1 MLATTYRSIKSEMGG
16 RKNPKDP
23 TETAPSRGTR
33 FTVNRVAAAQRSGH
47 SDAQGLQVESFGWKS
62 LAELEPQALGL
73 TFWFESSTDGDASP
87 IAIRFAGHRVGV
99 RGKPGTRDHFTVV
112 ESLED
117 VVPGSGPIAV
127 TTRVRDITPGEWRVT
142 ATRVDGD
149 SQRSRSASKRRAISA
164 SASSSGTTTFARVL
178 QVRAPGAH
186 LGVWP
191 ALIGL
196 GVAVGL
202 IVQALL
208 ASRLHVPVARV
219 FATSLVACVVGLL
232 GAKLYYLIGRFVKGD
247 RGAFT
252 LLSGACIQGF
262 VLGAAATLVAGARLE
277 PIPVGPLLD
286 ATAPALLFGMAI
298 GRYGCF
304 FGGCCV
310 GRATSSRWGLW
321 SSDRHIGMRRV
332 PVQLLE
338 STVALCLGLVAFIVV
353 WTSRLSG
360 GVVFVGAVAA
370 YTFGRQ
376 VLFPLRAGPR
386 HTAHGRT
393 LTMALAVLVLA
404 ADVTFAIAR

>member
-1 MLATTYRSIKSEMGG
+1 M
-16 RKNPKDP
+16 
-23 TETAPSRGTR
+23 SRRQDSKAAGNEKARTGGTR
-33 FTVNRVAAAQRSGH
+33 FAVNRMAAPQRNGH
-47 SDAQGLQVESFGWKS
+47 SAAQGLQVEGFGWKT

-73 TFWFESSTDGDASP
+73 TFWFEPSTDEDASP
-87 IAIRFAGHRVGV
+87 GAIRFAGHRVGV
-99 RGKPGTRDHFTVV
+99 RGKPGPRDHFTVV

-142 ATRVDGD
+142 ATQVDGD
-149 SQRSRSASKRRAISA
+149 TRRSRSASKRRAISP
-164 SASSSGTTTFARVL
+164 SASSSGTTAFARAL

-191 ALIGL
+191 ALIGI

-202 IVQALL
+202 AVQALV
-208 ASRLHVPVARV
+208 ASHLHIPVVQV
-219 FATSLVACVVGLL
+219 FAVSLVACLVGLL
-232 GAKLYYLIGRFVKGD
+232 GAKLYYLIGHSVKGD

-262 VLGAAATLVAGARLE
+262 VLGAAAALVAGARLQG
-277 PIPVGPLLD
+277 ISVGPLLD

-310 GRATSSRWGLW
+310 GRATASRWGLW
-321 SSDRHIGMRRV
+321 ASDRHLGMRRV

-338 STVALCLGLVAFIVV
+338 SAVALALGVGALIVV
-353 WTSRLSG
+353 WAGSLPG
-360 GVVFVGAVAA
+360 GVVFVGAIAA

-386 HTAHGRT
+386 HTPYGRT
-393 LTMALAVLVLA
+393 ITMTLAALVFFADAGFALA
-404 ADVTFAIAR
+404 R